1 MKQAA
6 AVLLALGIL
15 TTIAPSASASPLIYI
30 DTNHFVGTGVLHAPG
45 TLANG
50 LNVYLGAVQI
60 SGDLGT
66 FWSYCVDLQHYDLA
80 GRNEVTVASM
90 SDWDNKAT
98 LATPYATLGA
108 GAASWLYNQ
117 YGATAVGGTQAAL
130 QLAIWNVLYDNDA
143 TVSSGNGFWLSVT
156 QSNARYAAAADAML
170 ADYFSKGT
178 PVANDIWLRTNNV
191 RTNYAQD
198 FIAPVPEPATL
209 LLLGTGMV
217 GMFGSR
223 ARRARQR
230 TSV

>member
-6 AVLLALGIL
+6 AVLLALGML
-15 TTIAPSASASPLIYI
+15 TTVAPSASASPVIYI
-30 DTNHFVGTGVLHAPG
+30 DTSHFVGTGVLHAPG
-45 TLANG
+45 TLADG

-60 SGDLGT
+60 TGDLGT

-80 GRNEVTVASM
+80 GWNEVTVANM
-90 SDWDNKAT
+90 SDWNNT
-98 LATPYATLGA
+98 ATPVAHDSLGG

-143 TVSSGNGFWLSVT
+143 SVSGGNGFWLSVT
-156 QSNARYAAAADAML
+156 QSNASYATAANAML
-170 ADYFSKGT
+170 ADYFANGK
-178 PVANDIWLRTNNV
+178 PVANDIWLRTNDV

-209 LLLGTGMV
+209 LLLGTGV
-217 GMFGSR
+217 AGMFGSR